1 MVRNERLA
9 ECCRVHQLGDGSL
22 ARREYLEE
30 AQARF
35 VAKCAESE
43 CGHGANMI
51 GDVRHR
57 SNINNYLYF
66 ASIDA
71 IMPARQTTTG

>member
-1 MVRNERLA
+1 MNPSPISAGSHQPRLAERAQMVRHERLA

-22 ARREYLEE
+22 ARGEYLEE

-43 CGHGANMI
+43 RGHGASVI
-51 GDVRHR
+51 GDVRHGQ
-57 SNINNYLYF
+57 I
-66 ASIDA
+66 
-71 IMPARQTTTG
+71 